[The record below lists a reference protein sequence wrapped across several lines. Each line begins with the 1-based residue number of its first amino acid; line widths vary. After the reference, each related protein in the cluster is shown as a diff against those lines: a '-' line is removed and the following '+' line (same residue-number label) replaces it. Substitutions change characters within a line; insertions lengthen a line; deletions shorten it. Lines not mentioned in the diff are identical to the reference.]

1 MLKLKVRIDFPKL
14 VGDGSF
20 EPVPEH
26 LIGYFPHE
34 YNNVNIGRELGASK
48 NKYYQMGLLYY
59 YFEVSSFLR

>member
-34 YNNVNIGRELGASK
+34 YNNVNIGREFRCK
-48 NKYYQMGLLYY
+48 
-59 YFEVSSFLR
+59 